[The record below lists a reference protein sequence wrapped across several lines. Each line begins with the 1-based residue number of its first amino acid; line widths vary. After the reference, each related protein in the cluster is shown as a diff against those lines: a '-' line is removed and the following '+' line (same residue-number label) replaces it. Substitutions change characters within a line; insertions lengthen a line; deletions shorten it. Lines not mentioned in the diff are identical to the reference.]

1 LYWFGR
7 RVRHIPL
14 HLRNLLHTKEEN
26 GLTDAQFVTIS
37 YKEVFFDL
45 LLDPANG
52 LIDESIYTTGV
63 WEPNVS
69 SFIYD
74 QLNDGNVFLDV
85 GANIGYFS
93 LLSAKR
99 VGSSGQVIAF
109 EPIGTLATQLERSV
123 EKNSLTNIKLIRSA
137 CGEREA
143 SMKIGKYK
151 HNIGKSSLIDAG
163 MEQLETETVSVLT
176 IDSVLEN
183 THRLDLIKID
193 VEGFEPEVLMGARK
207 TLSRLRPVII
217 LEFGPKRMLSKV
229 GGADS
234 TTAMFELL
242 KSLNYKI
249 RSIKGEEVQDAK
261 EFTARQISIGSF
273 VELIC
278 IPENES

>member
-1 LYWFGR
+1 
-7 RVRHIPL
+7 
-14 HLRNLLHTKEEN
+14 
-26 GLTDAQFVTIS
+26 
-37 YKEVFFDL
+37 
-45 LLDPANG
+45 
-52 LIDESIYTTGV
+52 
-63 WEPNVS
+63 
-69 SFIYD
+69 
-74 QLNDGNVFLDV
+74 
-85 GANIGYFS
+85 
-93 LLSAKR
+93 
-99 VGSSGQVIAF
+99 
-109 EPIGTLATQLERSV
+109 
-123 EKNSLTNIKLIRSA
+123 
-137 CGEREA
+137 
-143 SMKIGKYK
+143 
-151 HNIGKSSLIDAG
+151 

-193 VEGFEPEVLMGARK
+193 VEGFEPEVIMGARK
-207 TLSRLRPVII
+207 ALSRLRPVII